1 VKAPAGSPAL
11 SEVVARLS
19 ALLGPRS
26 GDVVNLDRGVTKRS
40 CKVTFGGTD
49 YVVALSG
56 PSEELGIN
64 RESECIANKEAG
76 DLGIAPAVAT
86 MLHDPHCLVTLFVPG
101 SQVTEEELRGDL
113 LPSVARALRT
123 LHRSEIE
130 LPSSFDPYDVV
141 RGYGDQTR
149 DSDLEIPGHKDHLK
163 LARGAEKA
171 LRKHPE
177 HAPVPCHND
186 LLTDN
191 FIRDGDRLLL
201 ADWEYAG
208 MGDPFFDLGNFSV
221 NNGLGSSDDE
231 RLLDAYF
238 GEPPTSR
245 RRAALKLMRFI
256 SVFREVMWARL
267 QREISQLDLDFDE
280 YAERH
285 MRRLDE
291 VVAGEDL
298 RAVVK
303 AASGR

>member
-1 VKAPAGSPAL
+1 VTAPAGPPQL

-56 PSEELGIN
+56 PSEELGID
-64 RESECIANKEAG
+64 RESERIANKNAG
-76 DLGIAPAVAT
+76 DLGIAPPVAT
-86 MLHDPHCLVTLFVPG
+86 MLHAPHCLVTLFVPG
-101 SQVTEEELRGDL
+101 SAVTAEELHGDL
-113 LPSVARALRT
+113 LPAVARVLRT
-123 LHRSEIE
+123 LHQSGIS
-130 LPSSFDPYDVV
+130 LPSAFDPYDVV
-141 RGYGDQTR
+141 RGYGDLTR
-149 DSDLEIPGHKDHLK
+149 DSDLDVRGYKDCLK
-163 LARGAEKA
+163 LVRGAEKA

-177 HAPVPCHND
+177 HAPVACHND

-208 MGDPFFDLGNFSV
+208 MGDPFFDLGNFSA
-221 NNGLGSSDDE
+221 NNGLGVSDDE

-238 GEPPTSR
+238 GEPPDAR
-245 RRAALKLMRFI
+245 RRAALKLMRII
-256 SVFREVMWARL
+256 SVFREVMWARV
-267 QREISQLDLDFDE
+267 QREISTLDLDFDE

-291 VVAGEDL
+291 VLEGEDL
-298 RAVVK
+298 RAVLK
-303 AASGR
+303 AASAR